1 MTHHPLQHPAHP
13 LVDIDGRAVYF
24 DTGSPVSYLPERHAD
39 LRATLGLGAHELHLC
54 SDAAFARVRAV
65 AEKLTGQRVDALLG
79 MDVIARIGL
88 DYDRPNGTLAWGVAA
103 NAATAASADG
113 ATDAAAN
120 DDGFTLVATGH
131 ASAIPVAEFEVAGR
145 RLRAFLDTGCHAD
158 GYIDGLP
165 SDLPDAGMMQDHNPI
180 IGAFSV
186 RGHIADATLL
196 CGDGTRVPLG
206 ESRLGDIPHQAK
218 GLLPALS
225 ALSAKSAPPLQG
237 VLGGAVFRY
246 RRVRFIGNEVFVAR
260 AA

>member
-1 MTHHPLQHPAHP
+1 VTHHPLQHPAHP

-24 DTGSPVSYLPERHAD
+24 DTGSPVTFLPERHAD
-39 LRATLGLGAHELHLC
+39 LRARLGLGAHELHLC

-65 AEKLTGQRVDALLG
+65 AEKLTSQRVDALLG

-103 NAATAASADG
+103 
-113 ATDAAAN
+113 DAAAN

-131 ASAIPVAEFEVAGR
+131 PNAIPVAEFEVAGCH
-145 RLRAFLDTGCHAD
+145 LRAFLDTGCHAD

-206 ESRLGDIPHQAK
+206 ESRIGDIPDQAK
-218 GLLPALS
+218 GLLPAMS
-225 ALSAKSAPPLQG
+225 AMSLQG
-237 VLGGAVFRY
+237 VIGGAVFRY

>member
-1 MTHHPLQHPAHP
+1 VTHHPLQHPAHP
-13 LVDIDGRAVYF
+13 LVEIDGRAVYF
-24 DTGSPVSYLPERHAD
+24 DTGSPVTFLPERHAD
-39 LRATLGLGAHELHLC
+39 LRARLGLGAHELHLC

-65 AEKLTGQRVDALLG
+65 AEKLTGRRVDALLG

-103 NAATAASADG
+103 DAATANPADG
-113 ATDAAAN
+113 ATAAAAN
-120 DDGFTLVATGH
+120 ENGFTLVATGH
-131 ASAIPVAEFEVAGR
+131 ASAIPIAEFEVAVR

-165 SDLPDAGMMQDHNPI
+165 SDLPDAGVMQDHNPI

-186 RGHIADATLL
+186 RGRIADATLL

-206 ESRLGDIPHQAK
+206 ESRIGDIPDQAK
-218 GLLPALS
+218 QLLPAMS
-225 ALSAKSAPPLQG
+225 AMCLQG
-237 VLGGAVFRY
+237 VIGGAVFRY